1 MKRKSFEELTVD
13 DLVQQFAEA
22 CAGQDRALTYSKV
35 ATFNKLYGQMAA
47 VDKEL
52 RRRGRD
58 ARLQLCKLYAHP
70 NYQVR
75 LQAARFTLGIA
86 PIEARQT
93 IEAIAKSGRM
103 PQAADARGTLRN
115 LDEGFF
121 KPD

>member
-1 MKRKSFEELTVD
+1 MKRKSLEELTVE
-13 DLVQQFAEA
+13 DLVEQFAEA
-22 CAGQDRALTYSKV
+22 CAGQDRALTYSKI
-35 ATFNKLYGQMAA
+35 ALFNKLYGQMVA

-52 RRRGRD
+52 RKRGRD
-58 ARLQLCKLYAHP
+58 ARLALRKLYAHP

-75 LQAARFTLGIA
+75 LQAARLTLGVA

-103 PQAADARGTLRN
+103 PQAGDARGTLRN

-121 KPD
+121 EPN